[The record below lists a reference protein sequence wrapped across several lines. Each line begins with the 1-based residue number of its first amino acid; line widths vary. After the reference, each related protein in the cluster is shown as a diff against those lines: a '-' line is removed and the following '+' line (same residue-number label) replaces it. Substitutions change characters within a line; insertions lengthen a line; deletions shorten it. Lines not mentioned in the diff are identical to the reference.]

1 MVQHKKERQ
10 AGDFVYDG
18 DAVEMIMG
26 KIVELREREVEA
38 ERQRETQR
46 QIERVSEGDGED
58 ERERKR
64 GERVMMTN

>member
-26 KIVELREREVEA
+26 KIVELRERE
-38 ERQRETQR
+38 RSRGRE
-46 QIERVSEGDGED
+46 IERDLEIDRESE
-58 ERERKR
+58 
-64 GERVMMTN
+64 